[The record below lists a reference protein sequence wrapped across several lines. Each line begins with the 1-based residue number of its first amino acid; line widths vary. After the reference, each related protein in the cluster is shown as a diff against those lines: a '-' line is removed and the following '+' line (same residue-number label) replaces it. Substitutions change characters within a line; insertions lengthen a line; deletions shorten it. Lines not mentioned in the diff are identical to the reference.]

1 MSVRRTF
8 TPAEDAVIRG
18 AHAGQNH
25 MRKVAKALNAGLGAI
40 YRRMEELDLPRR
52 KPDGRSPWRHAA

>member
-1 MSVRRTF
+1 MSARRIF

-18 AHAGQNH
+18 AHAGNMH
-25 MRKVAKALNAGLGAI
+25 MRKVAKALNAGLGQI

-52 KPDGRSPWRHAA
+52 KPDGRSCWRQAA